1 MTEIGLVTI
10 IVASFIIFGFSVMLY
25 AILRPIWDRVNE
37 KKDEEWRTITVD
49 EHGNVDDP
57 IPTLFNGD
65 TLEATTTISF
75 DGETQMDDWIIT
87 RKEDD

>member
-37 KKDEEWRTITVD
+37 KKDNEWRTITVD

-65 TLEATTTISF
+65 TLESTTTISF
-75 DGETQMDDWIIT
+75 DGETQMDDWTIT